1 MQATDAATKP
11 AVGTETADVGDFA
24 ARHVGL
30 DAKSMRSMLEAVG
43 HESLDALTAAAVPEE
58 LIQSRPLK
66 LGKGL
71 GEEEAFREL
80 EALAARNQ
88 VFRSYIGTGYYE
100 TVTPAAIRRGILT
113 NPGWYTP
120 YTPYQA
126 EISQGRLEALL
137 NFQTMVEDL
146 TGLPVANSSLLDEAT
161 AAAEAMTLCLAAHQG
176 DGEPGPFFAS
186 EHCHPQTLAV
196 LRTRA
201 GALGV
206 ELAVSDPGAWD
217 FGRKP
222 FGALVQYPGTRG
234 GVPADLG
241 ALSARAH
248 ESGALVAFACDPL
261 ALALLKAPGELG
273 ADIALGSA
281 QRFGV
286 PLGYGGPHAAFFA
299 TRKELQRLM
308 PGRIVGVSKDASG
321 RPALRLALQTREQHI
336 RREKATSNICTA
348 QALLAVVA
356 SFYAVHH
363 GPKGL
368 KRIALRVRRLA
379 SAFARGLEKLG
390 FKIAPDPFFD
400 TVFVEAGAAA
410 KKRIL
415 AAAQKARVNLRCV
428 DGGFCVS
435 LDEAASERDVEFLLR
450 IFAAGRRVHID
461 VGRLLR
467 GAEGEF
473 GPELRRE
480 SAYLAHPVFN
490 SFHSETELMRYMKRL
505 ENRDISL
512 VHSMIPLGSCTMKL
526 NSASEMRSL
535 DLSSLTGLHPFAP
548 ENQAE
553 GWAAILDGLAQAI
566 KEITGFAA
574 VSFQPNAG
582 SQGEYTGLMAIRRY
596 HESRGEGRRR
606 VCLIPRSAHGTNPA
620 SAAAAGFSAVP
631 VETTSDGSIDRE
643 DLKRKIAA
651 NSRELAAIMITYPS
665 THGVF
670 EEGLKE
676 ICRLV
681 HEAGGQVYLDGANLN
696 ALVGLCRV
704 GEVGADVCHLNLHKT
719 FCIPHGGGGPGMGPI
734 AADKHLAPFMPRHP
748 LARVGARD
756 LGAVSAAPFGSA
768 SILPI
773 AWLYIRQLGGE
784 GLTRATQAAIL
795 SANYVARRLSNHYPL
810 LYRGR
815 GGLIAH
821 ECLLDLRA
829 FKDSAGVTVEDVAK
843 RLMDYGFHAPTVSWP
858 VAGTLMIEP
867 TESESKEEI
876 DRFVDAMILI
886 RGEIRDIEAGRSD
899 RTDNPLKNAPHTAL
913 MIASDDW
920 RHPYG
925 RDKAAFPAPWTR
937 ERKFWPFVGRIDNA
951 YGDRNLVCA
960 CPPWN

>member
-1 MQATDAATKP
+1 MRATDAAAKR
-11 AVGTETADVGDFA
+11 AGETESAESSGFSS
-24 ARHVGL
+24 RHIGL
-30 DAKSMRSMLEAVG
+30 DSKSIRSMLEAVG
-43 HESLDALTAAAVPEE
+43 HGSLEALAAAAVPEE
-58 LIQSRPLK
+58 LRLSRPLK
-66 LGKGL
+66 LGPAL

-80 EALAARNQ
+80 EALAAQNEIY
-88 VFRSYIGTGYYE
+88 RSYIGMGYYE
-100 TVTPAAIRRGILT
+100 TILPAAIRRGILE

-137 NFQTMVEDL
+137 NFQTMIEDL
-146 TGLPVANSSLLDEAT
+146 TGLPVSNASLLDEAT
-161 AAAEAMTLCLAAHQG
+161 AAAESMTLCLAAHQG
-176 DGEPGPFFAS
+176 PEAPGPFFAGDR
-186 EHCHPQTLAV
+186 CHPQTLAV

-201 GALGV
+201 AALGI
-206 ELAVSDPGAWD
+206 ELVVSDPESWD

-222 FGALVQYPGTRG
+222 VGVLIQYPETRG
-234 GVPADLG
+234 GIPPNIAEVSRKAHEAG
-241 ALSARAH
+241 ALTA
-248 ESGALVAFACDPL
+248 VACDLL
-261 ALALLKAPGELG
+261 ALTLLKPPGDLG

-299 TRKELQRLM
+299 TRKEHQRLI
-308 PGRIVGVSKDASG
+308 PGRIVGVSKDGSG

-348 QALLAVVA
+348 QALLAVIA
-356 SFYAVHH
+356 SFYAVYH
-363 GPKGL
+363 GPEGL
-368 KRIALRVRRLA
+368 KRIALRIRRLA
-379 SAFARGLEKLG
+379 SALALGLQKLG
-390 FKIAPDPFFD
+390 YRTGPEPFFD
-400 TVFVEAGAAA
+400 TVLVEASPSAQ
-410 KKRIL
+410 KRIL
-415 AAAQKARVNLRCV
+415 AAAERARVNLREV
-428 DGGFCVS
+428 DEGFCVS
-435 LDEAASERDVEFLLR
+435 MDEAASEADVERLLR
-450 IFAAGRRVHID
+450 VFAAGKRAHLD
-461 VGRLLR
+461 VAKLLR
-467 GAEGEF
+467 AASGEF
-473 GPELRRE
+473 EPALRRAG
-480 SAYLAHPVFN
+480 AYLTHPVFN
-490 SFHSETELMRYMKRL
+490 SFRSETELMRYMKRL
-505 ENRDISL
+505 ENRDVSL

-535 DLSSLTGLHPFAP
+535 DIPSVTGLHPFVPAA
-548 ENQAE
+548 QAK
-553 GWAAILDGLAQAI
+553 GWAKILEGLADAI
-566 KEITGFAA
+566 KEITGFDA

-795 SANYVARRLSNHYPL
+795 SANYVARRLSSHYPL